1 MQIRMFTDNNM
12 SIALG
17 RAAQEKRQHVQAQ
30 NGPFDGPQCRVT
42 ISKEGRR
49 LSERSDGHAQK
60 SVQLLKAERMM
71 RQEADEKELSEATQS
86 EYYDLIKEIDKTIK
100 SMRNSNMAGED
111 LETLQR
117 KQDVMRAIS
126 DQKQKQQEENQK
138 RAKEAQRMAMQ
149 SSEMQDEIDQGN
161 RDLLVMLK
169 SIEESDKAEEERE
182 GGKSDDDGS
191 SDTNK
196 EDSVSDTIA
205 DSATQFAAS
214 SRKRELD
221 VVGIINQLSEDGY
234 SYLARAD
241 EIARNAYD
249 ESQSLV
255 EFLKD
260 ENISKDEKK
269 AAVISYG
276 SKMARNST
284 HDLEI
289 ILGENY
295 TDDEKEEALKRFRS
309 AMVSNSDLSDYRRR
323 GMQMIRDAKEC
334 KSEHIA
340 INPLQGMEETR
351 DGMLQSAVDAAFNEA
366 SQGRLDETSQ
376 ELEDEV
382 KELIDERNDIDHVDP
397 EEEKDE
403 EEEKE
408 IGVEK
413 VEENPEKA
421 DEEEDEEKIIITQG

>member
-12 SIALG
+12 SITLG
-17 RAAQEKRQHVQAQ
+17 RAAQEKRRHVQMQ

-49 LSERSDGHAQK
+49 LSEQSDGHAQK

-196 EDSVSDTIA
+196 ENSVSDTIA

-221 VVGIINQLSEDGY
+221 VVGIINQLSEEGY
-234 SYLARAD
+234 SYLARAE
-241 EIARNAYD
+241 EIAQNAYD

-295 TDDEKEEALKRFRS
+295 TDDEKEEALERFRS
-309 AMVSNSDLSDYRRR
+309 AMVSNSDFSDYRRR

-351 DGMLQSAVDAAFNEA
+351 DSMIQSAVDAAFNEA
-366 SQGRLDETSQ
+366 SQGRLDEDSQ
-376 ELEDEV
+376 KLEDEV
-382 KELIDERNDIDHVDP
+382 KDLIDERNDIDHVDP
-397 EEEKDE
+397 EEKKDE

-421 DEEEDEEKIIITQG
+421 DEEKDEEKIIITQG

>member
-12 SIALG
+12 SITLG
-17 RAAQEKRQHVQAQ
+17 RAAREKRRHVQMQ

-49 LSERSDGHAQK
+49 LSEQSDGHAQK

-196 EDSVSDTIA
+196 ENSVSDTIA

-241 EIARNAYD
+241 EIAQNAYD

-295 TDDEKEEALKRFRS
+295 TDDEKEEALERFRS
-309 AMVSNSDLSDYRRR
+309 AMVSNSDFSDYRRR

-351 DGMLQSAVDAAFNEA
+351 DSMIQSAVDAAFNEA
-366 SQGRLDETSQ
+366 SQGRLDEDSQ
-376 ELEDEV
+376 KLEDEV
-382 KELIDERNDIDHVDP
+382 KDLIDERNDIDHVDP
-397 EEEKDE
+397 EEKKDE

-413 VEENPEKA
+413 VEENPEEA

>member
-12 SIALG
+12 NITLG
-17 RAAQEKRQHVQAQ
+17 SAAQEKRQHVQTQ

-49 LSERSDGHAQK
+49 LSEQSDGHAQK

-111 LETLQR
+111 LETIQK
-117 KQDVMRAIS
+117 KQDAIRAIS
-126 DQKQKQQEENQK
+126 EQKQKQQEENQK

-161 RDLLVMLK
+161 RDLLIMLK
-169 SIEESDKAEEERE
+169 SIEESEKAEEERE
-182 GGKSDDDGS
+182 GTKSGDDGGG
-191 SDTNK
+191 
-196 EDSVSDTIA
+196 DTIA

-241 EIARNAYD
+241 EIAQKVLD
-249 ESQSLV
+249 EAKSLK
-255 EFLKD
+255 ELLHD
-260 ENISKDEKK
+260 ENTSDAEKRE
-269 AAVISYG
+269 AVMSYG
-276 SKMARNST
+276 LKMAPKASAE
-284 HDLEI
+284 LEI
-289 ILGENY
+289 LLGRGHSEE
-295 TDDEKEEALKRFRS
+295 EKEEALNRYRS
-309 AMVSNSDLSDYRRR
+309 MIVSDSDYADYRRR
-323 GMQMIRDAKEC
+323 GQQMIRDAKEC
-334 KSEHIA
+334 KSEHIKA
-340 INPLQGMEETR
+340 NPLQGMEETR
-351 DGMLQSAVDAAFNEA
+351 DSMIQSAVDAAFNEA
-366 SQGRLDETSQ
+366 SQGRLDEDSQ
-376 ELEDEV
+376 KLKDEV
-382 KELIDERNDIDHVDP
+382 KDLIDERNDIDHVDS
-397 EEEKDE
+397 EEKKDE

-408 IGVEK
+408 IGDLLEPK
-413 VEENPEKA
+413 EETENTDKNPDEA
-421 DEEEDEEKIIITQG
+421 DEEKSGEKIIVTQG